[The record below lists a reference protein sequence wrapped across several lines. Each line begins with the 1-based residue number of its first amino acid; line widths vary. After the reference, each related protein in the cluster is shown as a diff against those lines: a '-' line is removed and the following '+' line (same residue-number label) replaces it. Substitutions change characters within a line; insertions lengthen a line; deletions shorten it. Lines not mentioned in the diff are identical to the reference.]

1 MTGYERELAKADK
14 NFKSSLKMAG
24 FFTFQGSE
32 WAGGLSLE
40 AVKAINWQPEGL
52 ERFRVKFYFGDSSQ
66 TMETVLNLEN
76 FSKLAG
82 YLKNGALVSPV
93 VGR

>member
-1 MTGYERELAKADK
+1 MTGYERELARADK
-14 NFKSSLKMAG
+14 NFKLSLKAAG

-40 AVKAINWQPEGL
+40 AIKAINWQPDGL
-52 ERFRVKFYFGDSSQ
+52 ERFLVKFYFGDSAQ
-66 TMETVLNLEN
+66 PMETVLNLEN

-82 YLKNGALVSPV
+82 YLKNG
-93 VGR
+93 RM